1 MTITK
6 NVSLNA
12 KIQVTDG
19 IEVTVLIDTN
29 PNLNGQPLSFVNLKS
44 ELTARKEDFEAKG
57 MNCYRT
63 RLNCNCK
70 PYFNLRDGVL
80 VITPGGQVVANVIR
94 CKACQKQV
102 KIEEA

>member
-1 MTITK
+1 MTVTK

-12 KIQVTDG
+12 KIKVTEG
-19 IEVTVLIDTN
+19 IAVTVLIDTN
-29 PNLNGQPLSFVNLKS
+29 PSLNCQPLSFVNLKS

-80 VITPGGQVVANVIR
+80 VINPSGQVITSVIR
-94 CKACQKQV
+94 CKACTNQHKGGN
-102 KIEEA
+102 